1 MVEKRSQKMT
11 EYPSIGAFRWM
22 DYFGTLKLYD
32 EGCLEVCCLV
42 TGVGKKCLAVSV
54 SLASLELGGC
64 LLAVHLNGPLR
75 FKRKLG
81 IITYCVG
88 R

>member
-1 MVEKRSQKMT
+1 MS
-11 EYPSIGAFRWM
+11 
-22 DYFGTLKLYD
+22 
-32 EGCLEVCCLV
+32 
-42 TGVGKKCLAVSV
+42 AVSV

>member
-42 TGVGKKCLAVSV
+42 TGVGKKCLPFRFPSPAWSWAVAYW
-54 SLASLELGGC
+54 L
-64 LLAVHLNGPLR
+64 
-75 FKRKLG
+75 F
-81 IITYCVG
+81 I
-88 R
+88 